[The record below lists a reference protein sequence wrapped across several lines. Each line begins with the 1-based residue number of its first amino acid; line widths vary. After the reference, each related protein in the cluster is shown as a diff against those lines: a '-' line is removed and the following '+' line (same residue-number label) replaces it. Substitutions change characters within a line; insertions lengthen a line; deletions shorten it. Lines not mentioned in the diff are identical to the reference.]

1 LEKIL
6 EENQFLEAKA
16 SRKISEAIRDW
27 AFLEIEAKEFIF
39 ILLSFLDA
47 KLTSI
52 CLSLGGY
59 EAMPWMKG
67 WGANA
72 GLRMAVAAS
81 IMLYLKMRGLTRLL
95 WFGIM
100 VLFIIVIWN
109 CAMVLILWS
118 GEIHPLYSFP

>member
-1 LEKIL
+1 MEKIV
-6 EENQFLEAKA
+6 EENRSPEIRA
-16 SRKISEAIRDW
+16 SRKISEAIKDW
-27 AFLEIEAKEFIF
+27 AFLEIEAKELIF

-52 CLSLGGY
+52 CLNLGGF
-59 EAMPWMKG
+59 EAVPWMKG

-72 GLRMAVAAS
+72 GIRMAVAAS

-95 WFGIM
+95 WFGIL